1 MQLLELGL
9 KLMDENKLKP
19 NEDFNIRK
27 AVAYRNGFMSALVAF
42 VPLRPRNLTSLEIGR
57 LLVREGDRW
66 FIIIPREETKTT
78 KRLQFELPPILVPY
92 LTVYLE
98 VFRRGLI
105 RGQGHDAL
113 WVSAGGGAL
122 SYVGIYKSFAALST
136 RFGMRISPHDAR
148 DAAVTTWAIA
158 RPDQIAVS
166 RDLLY
171 HTKLDTT
178 QLYNRV
184 MGIEASRVHRQVIS
198 QIRMKAKNRVRQVP
212 CAANKRRT

>member
-1 MQLLELGL
+1 
-9 KLMDENKLKP
+9 
-19 NEDFNIRK
+19 
-27 AVAYRNGFMSALVAF
+27 
-42 VPLRPRNLTSLEIGR
+42 
-57 LLVREGDRW
+57 
-66 FIIIPREETKTT
+66 
-78 KRLQFELPPILVPY
+78 
-92 LTVYLE
+92 
-98 VFRRGLI
+98 
-105 RGQGHDAL
+105 
-113 WVSAGGGAL
+113 
-122 SYVGIYKSFAALST
+122 
-136 RFGMRISPHDAR
+136 MRISPHDAR